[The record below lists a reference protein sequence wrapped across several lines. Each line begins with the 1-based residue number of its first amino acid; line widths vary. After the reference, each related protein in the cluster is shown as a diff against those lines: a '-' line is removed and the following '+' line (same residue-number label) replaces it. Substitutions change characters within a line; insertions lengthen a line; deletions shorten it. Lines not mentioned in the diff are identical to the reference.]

1 MKKTTFGTAAGL
13 ALAAAGLSF
22 AYAAQAAEKTTTD
35 DMASYAHASLMGLD
49 GKPLGTATFQ
59 QTADGVMI
67 MLDVNGLTPGAH
79 AVHIHETGKCDA
91 SMKFTTA
98 GGHFN
103 PMMKTHGKDSE
114 MPMHAGDMD
123 NQTADASGHLK
134 AMITNKGIS
143 LADGQTTV
151 FDSDGSAIVIHA
163 KPDDYKTQPTGDAGD
178 RVVCGVIE
186 RGRAK

>member
-1 MKKTTFGTAAGL
+1 MKKTTFRAASL
-13 ALAAAGLSF
+13 ALAAAGLSL
-22 AYAAQAAEKTTTD
+22 ACAQAAEKTTTD
-35 DMASYAHASLMGLD
+35 DMASYAHANLMGLD
-49 GKPLGTATFQ
+49 GKSVGTATFHE
-59 QTADGVMI
+59 TSDGVMI
-67 MLDVNGLTPGAH
+67 MLDVSGLTPGAH

-91 SMKFTTA
+91 AMKFTSA

-103 PMMKTHGKDSE
+103 PTMKTHGKDSA

-134 AMITNKGIS
+134 AMIVNKNIT
-143 LADGQTTV
+143 LATGPTSV

-163 KPDDYKTQPTGDAGD
+163 KADDYKSQPAGDAGD